1 MRLKSTLA
9 VLAIALPLVAPS
21 QFDNGSKAGSG
32 GSTSGANAWDSMMG
46 SSRNK
51 TMTLSFRNANVDMV
65 LEAFSKASG
74 ITIIKDPAI
83 TTTLTLTTPKPVKLS
98 EAFNILNLALKQRN
112 FELRKEGNV
121 LVAGPKR
128 QDQPSF
134 DPSMFQG
141 MQQQKP
147 ELRVYPITFANASD
161 VARIVNE
168 VFLPSGASGGNNI
181 AQMMGRFGGG
191 AGRFG
196 GGRFGGGNFGGA
208 NFGNLLSAATT
219 DPNDTVR
226 ASSDDYSNSVIV
238 LASSQKHIEVNDFIK
253 KIDKQTASP
262 QVTRVYPLKFAKS
275 DDLQTVVSTTLNS
288 LQPTGRG
295 GTTTNQ
301 QNNRGGFNPFGGL
314 FGQNRNNGQ
323 VASEARSNSL
333 IVTTTEDNHLVVK
346 RVIEELDKDLPIENT
361 TFVIPLVNAKAE
373 DVAQLLQ
380 NTFGTRQGSNNR
392 GTTTNR
398 TGSTTTGSNRTTNR
412 NTGNR
417 TTNGLGGRTNGP
429 DLVAQNVGPDG
440 LNLDL
445 ADPNASA
452 GDLRTQFFFGVGGQN
467 QNRTSNT
474 TQLARGADGQLVN
487 TRDLTNQVTV
497 IPDNNTNSIIVVAD
511 PGNYKLLQNIID
523 QLDRIPEQVMIETM
537 IVEASLTKND
547 KLGVEWNLVQAK
559 AFGNEGT
566 TGNIGQTFGL
576 QTTTPAPTGFKY
588 TLTGG
593 NLTAFVNALQT
604 DSRFNI
610 LSTPRIFTSNQ
621 QQATI
626 NISQS
631 VPYVLST
638 RTDANGNISFNYGF
652 QDVGIV
658 LNVTPRITANGYVT
672 LDVDQTANDLQGYT
686 SFNAPIV
693 NQREAQTTVSVKDGE
708 TVILGGMI
716 RSQVTS
722 TVNKLPI
729 LGDLPFLGNLF
740 RSTSKENQKTE
751 LMIMLTP
758 RIVRTAEDAKRIREK
773 TENEFNNESGQ
784 KPKSSNGGTSQ
795 PQPKGTGKGGGL

>member
-1 MRLKSTLA
+1 MKLKTSIALVA
-9 VLAIALPLVAPS
+9 LALPLVGAA
-21 QFDNGSKAGSG
+21 QFDNGSKAASSNGA
-32 GSTSGANAWDSMMG
+32 GANAWDSMIK
-46 SSRNK
+46 STRNK

-74 ITIIKDPAI
+74 VTIVKDPSI
-83 TTTLTLTTPKPVKLS
+83 TTTITLTTPKPVKLAQ
-98 EAFNILNLALKQRN
+98 AFEILNLALKQRN

-128 QDQPSF
+128 QETPSF
-134 DPSMFQG
+134 DPTMMQG

-147 ELRVYPITFANASD
+147 ELRVYPITFANASE

-168 VFLPSGASGGNNI
+168 VFIPSGQSGSPNLQN
-181 AQMMGRFGGG
+181 MFRNFGGG
-191 AGRFG
+191 GRFG
-196 GGRFGGGNFGGA
+196 GGRFGGGNF
-208 NFGNLLSAATT
+208 NFGNMIPSATS

-238 LASSQKHIEVNDFIK
+238 LATSQKHIEVNDFIK

-275 DDLQTVVSTTLNS
+275 DDLQTVITTTLNS

-295 GTTTNQ
+295 GATPNQ
-301 QNNRGGFNPFGGL
+301 QNNRGFNPFGGF

-323 VASEARSNSL
+323 VASEARSNSI
-333 IVTTTEDNHLVVK
+333 IVTTTEDNHTVVK
-346 RVIEELDKDLPIENT
+346 KVIEELDKDLPIENT

-380 NTFGTRQGSNNR
+380 QTFGTRQGSNTRTNNT
-392 GTTTNR
+392 GNR
-398 TGSTTTGSNRTTNR
+398 TGTNTGSNRTNNR

-429 DLVAQNVGPDG
+429 DLVAQNIGPDG

-445 ADPNASA
+445 QDPNATA
-452 GDLRTQFFFGVGGQN
+452 GDLRTQFFFGFGGQN
-467 QNRTSNT
+467 QNRNNT
-474 TQLARGADGQLVN
+474 NQLARGADGQLVN

-537 IVEASLTKND
+537 IVEASLTRND
-547 KLGVEWNLVQAK
+547 KLGVEWSFVQSK
-559 AFGNEGT
+559 AFGNDGV
-566 TGNIGQTFGL
+566 TGNVGQTFGL
-576 QTTTPAPTGFKY
+576 QNTTPAPTGFKY

-593 NLTAFVNALQT
+593 NLTAFINALQT
-604 DSRFNI
+604 DTRFNI

-638 RTDANGNISFNYGF
+638 RTDANGNISYNYGF

-658 LNVTPRITANGYVT
+658 LNVTPRITANGFVT

-708 TVILGGMI
+708 TVVLGGMI

-758 RIVRTAEDAKRIREK
+758 RIVRTADDARRIREK
-773 TENEFNNESGQ
+773 TETEFNTESGR
-784 KPKSSNGGTSQ
+784 KPTNQGGGTPQ

>member
-1 MRLKSTLA
+1 MKLKTSIALVA
-9 VLAIALPLVAPS
+9 LALPLVGAG
-21 QFDNGSKAGSG
+21 QFDNGSKAATGSG
-32 GSTSGANAWDSMMG
+32 GGANVWDSMIK
-46 SSRNK
+46 STRNK
-51 TMTLSFRNANVDMV
+51 TMTLSFRNANIDMV

-74 ITIIKDPAI
+74 VTIIKDPSL
-83 TTTLTLTTPKPVKLS
+83 TTTLTLTTPKPVKLPQ
-98 EAFNILNLALKQRN
+98 AFEILNLALRQRN
-112 FELRKEGNV
+112 FELQKQGSV
-121 LVAGPKR
+121 LVVGPRR
-128 QDQPSF
+128 QDTPSF
-134 DPSMFQG
+134 DPSMMQG

-147 ELRVYPITFANASD
+147 ELRVYPITYANASE

-168 VFLPSGASGGNNI
+168 VFLPSGQSTTPNFGNMFRN
-181 AQMMGRFGGG
+181 FGGG
-191 AGRFG
+191 GGRFG
-196 GGRFGGGNFGGA
+196 GGRFGGGGFNL
-208 NFGNLLSAATT
+208 GNMVASATT

-295 GTTTNQ
+295 GTTSNQ
-301 QNNRGGFNPFGGL
+301 QNNRGGFNPFGG
-314 FGQNRNNGQ
+314 FFGGQNRNNGQ

-333 IVTTTEDNHLVVK
+333 IVTTTEDNHSVVK
-346 RVIEELDKDLPIENT
+346 KVIEELDKDLPIENT

-380 NTFGTRQGSNNR
+380 QTFGTRQGTNNR
-392 GTTTNR
+392 SNTGTNR
-398 TGSTTTGSNRTTNR
+398 TGTNTGSNRTNNR

-429 DLVAQNVGPDG
+429 DLVAQNIGPDG
-440 LNLDL
+440 LTLDMQ
-445 ADPNASA
+445 DPNASA

-467 QNRTSNT
+467 QNRNSNT
-474 TQLARGADGQLVN
+474 PQLARNADGQLVN

-547 KLGVEWNLVQAK
+547 KLGVEWNFVQGK
-559 AFGNEGT
+559 AFGSDGV
-566 TGNIGQTFGL
+566 TGNVGQTFGL
-576 QTTTPAPTGFKY
+576 QNTTPAPTGFKY

-593 NLTAFVNALQT
+593 NLTAFINALQT

-638 RTDANGNISFNYGF
+638 RTDANGNISYNYGF

-658 LNVTPRITANGYVT
+658 LNVTPRITANGFVT

-686 SFNAPIV
+686 TFNAPIV

-708 TVILGGMI
+708 TVVLGGMI

-729 LGDLPFLGNLF
+729 LGDLPFLGSLF

-758 RIVRTAEDAKRIREK
+758 RIVRTADDARRIRER
-773 TENEFNNESGQ
+773 TENEFNTESGQ
-784 KPKSSNGGTSQ
+784 KKATTNGTTPQ
-795 PQPKGTGKGGGL
+795 LQPKGTGKGGGL